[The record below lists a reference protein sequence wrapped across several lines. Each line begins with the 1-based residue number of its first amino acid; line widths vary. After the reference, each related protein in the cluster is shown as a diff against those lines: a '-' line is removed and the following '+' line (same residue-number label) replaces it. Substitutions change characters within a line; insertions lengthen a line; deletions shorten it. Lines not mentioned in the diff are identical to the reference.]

1 MHYAAY
7 RNIVFSYEQNTFA
20 SSDSKSELLLVV
32 NLNCQIY
39 WLYRSTDSTEFLQM
53 TARSTGSTGLQT
65 LQIYRLYRS
74 TDSTELLQMTAKS
87 TDNYQVY
94 RLYNKFLSLLMYVYC
109 FVVTASGHVV
119 NRARWVTDDSGN
131 LVRGTR
137 R

>member
-74 TDSTELLQMTAKS
+74 TDSTEFLQMTARSTGSTGLQTLQIYRLYRSTDSTEFLQMTARS

-94 RLYNKFLSLLMYVYC
+94 RLYNKFLSLLM
-109 FVVTASGHVV
+109 
-119 NRARWVTDDSGN
+119 
-131 LVRGTR
+131 
-137 R
+137 